1 MNTLMSTIKA
11 FRIEH
16 KDSKLG
22 PFHHK
27 DPDGVSQR
35 VFGWGLKYDGA
46 VFKDIDFSRK
56 IIEAYARGEIT
67 GFTQLTPVLCAV
79 RNPIQ
84 CHEHKFV
91 IKVITLNKDKCATVF
106 DQVVFSR
113 ENIIEEKEY
122 SFLDFDDF
130 VMEHIKQAY
139 DTEV

>member
-1 MNTLMSTIKA
+1 MSTFKA

-35 VFGWGLKYDGA
+35 VFGWGLKYDGD
-46 VFKDIDFSRK
+46 VFKDIDFSRR

-84 CHEHKFV
+84 CHEHGFV

-139 DTEV
+139 ETEV